1 MHIIGSVSSAF
12 SAIFHYEYKGDNM
25 TEYDII
31 HLKKRVKYYGRFLKG
46 SDSPLVH
53 KLLEVVEIIEHS
65 ETIEECRE
73 KLLTFDDNND
83 YQLTKLA
90 ILAGFSH

>member
-1 MHIIGSVSSAF
+1 
-12 SAIFHYEYKGDNM
+12 M

-31 HLKKRVKYYGRFLKG
+31 HLKKRVKYYKQFLRG

-73 KLLTFDDNND
+73 HLLKFDNDND
-83 YQLTKLA
+83 YLLTKLA
-90 ILAGFSH
+90 ILGWFSL